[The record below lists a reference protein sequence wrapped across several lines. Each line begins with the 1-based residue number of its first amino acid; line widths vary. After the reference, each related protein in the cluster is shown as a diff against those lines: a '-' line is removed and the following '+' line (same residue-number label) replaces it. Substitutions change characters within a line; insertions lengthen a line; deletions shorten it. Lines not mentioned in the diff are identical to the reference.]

1 MLDADNSDQDN
12 NGKMKEKI
20 ILLTIIA
27 LVVGS
32 LIGTLYINETTKT
45 KGEDDQYTS
54 LHPVPAV
61 NSQNE
66 IQDLQEIL
74 AKDPENRKAWVQ
86 LGNKYFNTQQLTES
100 IEAYDKALAIDGS
113 DPNVLTKQGIAFRL
127 IDRYDKAVEN
137 FDKANKLNPKH
148 TQSLY
153 NLGFVYRDDLQEND
167 KAKEVWLRYL
177 EIDSTGAAADWVR
190 AMIEKME
197 KGQK

>member
-1 MLDADNSDQDN
+1 
-12 NGKMKEKI
+12 MKEKI
-20 ILLTIIA
+20 ILVTIIA

-32 LIGTLYINETTKT
+32 LIGTIYIGKPTKT

-66 IQDLQEIL
+66 IQALQEIL
-74 AKDPENRKAWVQ
+74 VKDPENSKAWVQ
-86 LGNKYFNTQQLTES
+86 LGNNYYNIQQPTKS

-113 DPNVLTKQGIAFRL
+113 DPNVLTKQGIMFRL

-137 FDKANKLNPKH
+137 FDEANKLNPKH

-153 NLGFVYRDDLQEND
+153 NLGFVYRDDLQEYG
-167 KAKEVWLRYL
+167 KAKEAWLRYL
-177 EIDSTGAAADWVR
+177 EIDSTGATADWVR